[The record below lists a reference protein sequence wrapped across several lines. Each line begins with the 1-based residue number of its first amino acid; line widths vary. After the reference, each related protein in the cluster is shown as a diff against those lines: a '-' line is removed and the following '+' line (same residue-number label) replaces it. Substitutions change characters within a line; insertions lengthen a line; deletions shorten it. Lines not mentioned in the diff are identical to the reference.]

1 LALTQANAGSGEQV
15 KGCSAVPDDLT
26 LHAVSVPDLRGY
38 DFGVGVD
45 NLTGDP
51 CNQVVEPIYSPPPG
65 VGPISRFD
73 VRRISSSKDLQTS
86 LGIDVEASYG
96 CAAFGAG
103 ASARFGF
110 LEQST
115 VHSATLFL
123 TISATAQL
131 ANLSIDEST
140 LTTAAQTVV
149 DNPGVFKARYGDL
162 FCRACTRGGLFVGV
176 LRFET
181 YDTESANTIE
191 GELQGSYGLFSADV
205 AVKFDKVS
213 REQSAS
219 LYCSLY
225 SEGGPLLRINNPTS
239 MQELLDCANRWTD
252 ALSKNPDQY
261 SRPYQWTLSPITIAN
276 GPLPPNA
283 AQIQA
288 AQDVLKF
295 CVDERADLLDDIS
308 RMQWYVNHPDRYDW
322 SATGVTQQVLADAV
336 RDWQFDL
343 HTVKQCASEAMNHPA
358 AARMPAVY
366 AQQAEDRTYRATLM
380 PNPLPPA
387 NPRRQVDVVSL
398 VGLRVSTIN
407 AVLADLRRPYDE
419 YCAWADS
426 YYEPGTR
433 ATKPSRA
440 QYDFLR
446 SGVRFDLSSIHVAA
460 PLGTIAFWSWVYAQT
475 PESSQVPADGSVTLT
490 GHRWGAGGVP
500 PEFRAMWGE

>member
-1 LALTQANAGSGEQV
+1 M
-15 KGCSAVPDDLT
+15 PDNDI

-45 NLTGDP
+45 SLTGDP
-51 CNQVVEPIYSPPPG
+51 CNQVVEPRFSPPPG
-65 VGPISRFD
+65 SGPINRFD

-86 LGIDVEASYG
+86 LGIDVDASYG

-110 LEQST
+110 MEQST
-115 VHSATLFL
+115 VHSATLFM

-140 LTTAAQTVV
+140 LTAAAQTVT
-149 DNPGVFKARYGDL
+149 DNPGVFKERYGDL
-162 FCRACTRGGLFVGV
+162 FCRACTRGGLFIGV

-181 YDTESANTIE
+181 YDAESADSIE

-205 AVKFDKVS
+205 AVKFDKIS
-213 REQSAS
+213 REHSAS

-225 SEGGPLLRINNPTS
+225 SEGGPLFQINNPGS
-239 MQELLDCANRWTD
+239 VQELLDCANKWSD
-252 ALSKNPDQY
+252 ALSQHPDQY

-276 GPLPPNA
+276 GPLPSNA

-295 CVDERADLLDDIS
+295 CAGERTDLLDGIN
-308 RMQWYVNHPDRYDW
+308 RLQWYADHPDRYDW
-322 SATGVTQQVLADAV
+322 TVTPVTQDVVADAV

-343 HTVKQCASEAMNHPA
+343 HTVTQCASEAMNHTD

-366 AQQAEDRTYRATLM
+366 AQQVENRTYRATQM

-387 NPRRQVDVVSL
+387 NSREVNVVSL
-398 VGLRVSTIN
+398 VGLRVSTVKG
-407 AVLADLRRPYDE
+407 VLTDTHRSYGE
-419 YCAWADS
+419 YCTWADGFF
-426 YYEPGTR
+426 EPGTR
-433 ATKPSRA
+433 ATKPSPA
-440 QYDFLR
+440 QYEFLC
-446 SGVRFDLSSIHVAA
+446 SGVKFDISSLPVGG
-460 PLGTIAFWSWVYAQT
+460 PLGTMAFWSWVYAQT
-475 PESSQVPADGSVTLT
+475 PESGQVPADGTVTFS
-490 GHRWGAGGVP
+490 GHLFGTGGVP
-500 PEFRAMWGE
+500 PEFSAMWGE